1 MSSRTRGL
9 ATRLGIVALCGTTW
23 FFMARLAGFVFTHS
37 SGSTLY
43 SPSGDF
49 WNVALAPQYWALA
62 AAAGAMA
69 SIALAF
75 IGWLIL
81 SGLILLFKWVF
92 GRRHNELTHK
102 QEVARR
108 QQQERAVKDR
118 LRRESEAKKAEMDAA
133 LAAQTDDYAI

>member
-1 MSSRTRGL
+1 MSSRTCGI

-43 SPSGDF
+43 NPSGDF
-49 WNVALAPQYWALA
+49 WNVTLAPQDWALA

-69 SIALAF
+69 SIAFALV
-75 IGWLIL
+75 GWLVL
-81 SGLILLFKWVF
+81 SGLIMLFQWVF
-92 GRRHNELTHK
+92 GRRHNELTHR

-118 LRRESEAKKAEMDAA
+118 LRRESEAKKAEMDTAM
-133 LAAQTDDYAI
+133 AAQTGDYAI